1 MYDNDIASSYSQWSS
16 QTPRVSM
23 LDGRGF
29 APRYFNGG
37 WATYLRVRRINLGE
51 KYFTYQIRTK
61 IRTFHKYRSRW
72 PCQDY
77 YVLGVQE
84 LGVRYYL
91 ETLIGVR
98 ETKSLRTPDI
108 AYR

>member
-1 MYDNDIASSYSQWSS
+1 MTMILYSLELQWGS

-29 APRYFNGG
+29 ATRLTLTNGG
-37 WATYLRVRRINLGE
+37 WATNMRVRRINLGE

-84 LGVRYYL
+84 
-91 ETLIGVR
+91 
-98 ETKSLRTPDI
+98 
-108 AYR
+108 